1 MYKKQAGMRRNLLPL
16 CINFQRE
23 QFIMSRVLLNFSK
36 RFYISFIS
44 LAIVEQDILT
54 MFFDFFLVLYYYI
67 IKKNYKIFF
76 KKQHFV

>member
-1 MYKKQAGMRRNLLPL
+1 MYKKQAGMHRNLLPL
-16 CINFQRE
+16 CVNFQRE

-54 MFFDFFLVLYYYI
+54 MFFDFFLYYYI
-67 IKKNYKIFF
+67 IIL
-76 KKQHFV
+76 